1 MPELVQVKTKQ
12 QVDKHTFNTQGH
24 SQTVSEEA
32 VGLAGSARLAVV
44 ERMLPDGT
52 TVVSATTCAK
62 SIYIYIY
69 IYNYIYIYIVY
80 YYVVSTYVHTDK
92 FPHLQYE

>member
-1 MPELVQVKTKQ
+1 M
-12 QVDKHTFNTQGH
+12 GH

-44 ERMLPDGT
+44 ERMRPDGT

-69 IYNYIYIYIVY
+69 IYKIIYIYSILLC
-80 YYVVSTYVHTDK
+80 SIDLRTH
-92 FPHLQYE
+92 